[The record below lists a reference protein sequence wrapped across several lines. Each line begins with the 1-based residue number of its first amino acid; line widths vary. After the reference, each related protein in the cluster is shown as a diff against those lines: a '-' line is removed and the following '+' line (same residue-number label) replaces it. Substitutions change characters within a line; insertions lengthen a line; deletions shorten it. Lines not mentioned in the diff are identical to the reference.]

1 MTFGQSLT
9 YRTKVEEVMVV
20 MPTTLKAGS
29 VGWHH
34 GLFRAGAA
42 VALLGRCHGGQRVYD
57 GVDRLAVVREVLSIA
72 DNRRILSYLV

>member
-1 MTFGQSLT
+1 M
-9 YRTKVEEVMVV
+9 V

-42 VALLGRCHGGQRVYD
+42 VALLGRRHGGQGVHD
-57 GVDRLAVVREVLSIA
+57 GVDRLAVVGQVLSIA
-72 DNRRILSYLV
+72 HDRRILPDLV